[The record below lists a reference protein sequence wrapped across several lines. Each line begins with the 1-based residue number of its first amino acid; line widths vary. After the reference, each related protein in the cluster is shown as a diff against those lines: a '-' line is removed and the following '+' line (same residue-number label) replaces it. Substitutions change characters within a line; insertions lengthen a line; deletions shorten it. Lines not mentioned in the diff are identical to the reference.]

1 MNLEKSIGFIFL
13 ISTILALGFLI
24 EPQEQYKN
32 NQTNNI
38 VNQVVEPEDN
48 SIQVTQTKEIEAEI
62 EEVPQIEI
70 KEESEPVLAD
80 SSTDAEF
87 LKESDFDLFV
97 LRVHVL
103 SSLENAETLS
113 EKIKKGGY
121 PSFVEVF
128 GKNKNLYAIYVG
140 PFLSKEEISS
150 NIEDIKEVSQSSQG
164 EVTRWKL

>member
-1 MNLEKSIGFIFL
+1 MNLERSIGFIFL

-24 EPQEQYKN
+24 EPQEQYKS
-32 NQTNNI
+32 NQTTNI
-38 VNQVVEPEDN
+38 VDQVVVLED
-48 SIQVTQTKEIEAEI
+48 SPIQATQAEEVETEIELVPEIEI
-62 EEVPQIEI
+62 EE
-70 KEESEPVLAD
+70 KLEPASAD
-80 SSTDAEF
+80 LTTNAEF

-103 SSLENAETLS
+103 SSLDNAEALS

>member
-1 MNLEKSIGFIFL
+1 MNLERSIGFIFL

-24 EPQEQYKN
+24 EPQEHYKN
-32 NQTNNI
+32 NQTTKI
-38 VNQVVEPEDN
+38 INQVVESDDD
-48 SIQVTQTKEIEAEI
+48 SIQATQTEVEAQI
-62 EEVPQIEI
+62 EEIPDIEI
-70 KEESEPVLAD
+70 KEKSEPVLAD
-80 SSTDAEF
+80 SSIDAEF

-103 SSLENAETLS
+103 SSLENAESLS

>member
-1 MNLEKSIGFIFL
+1 MNLERSIGFIFL

-32 NQTNNI
+32 NQTTDI
-38 VNQVVEPEDN
+38 VNQVVQPEDN
-48 SIQVTQTKEIEAEI
+48 SFQATQTEEVETEI
-62 EEVPQIEI
+62 EEVFEIEI
-70 KEESEPVLAD
+70 EEKPEPVIAD

-103 SSLENAETLS
+103 SSFENAETLS

>member
-1 MNLEKSIGFIFL
+1 MNLERSIGFIFL

-32 NQTNNI
+32 NQTTNI
-38 VNQVVEPEDN
+38 VNQVVQPEDN
-48 SIQVTQTKEIEAEI
+48 SLQATQTEEVETEI
-62 EEVPQIEI
+62 EEVSEIEI
-70 KEESEPVLAD
+70 EEKPEPVLAD
-80 SSTDAEF
+80 STTDAKF

-113 EKIKKGGY
+113 EKIKKEGY

>member
-1 MNLEKSIGFIFL
+1 MNIERIVGLVFSISALL
-13 ISTILALGFLI
+13 ILLFVVLT
-24 EPQEQYKN
+24 PQVDYQQDFK
-32 NQTNNI
+32 I
-38 VNQVVEPEDN
+38 ADAAP
-48 SIQVTQTKEIEAEI
+48 EI
-62 EEVPQIEI
+62 EEIAQIEFE
-70 KEESEPVLAD
+70 EESKEIAKEAPLKPNKEIVAD
-80 SSTDAEF
+80 VANIDR
-87 LKESDFDLFV
+87 SDFDLFV

>member
-1 MNLEKSIGFIFL
+1 MNLERSIGFIFL

-24 EPQEQYKN
+24 EPQEQYKS
-32 NQTNNI
+32 NQTTNI
-38 VNQVVEPEDN
+38 VNQVVQPEDN
-48 SIQVTQTKEIEAEI
+48 SLQATQTEEVETEI
-62 EEVPQIEI
+62 EEVSEIEI
-70 KEESEPVLAD
+70 EEKPEPVLAD
-80 SSTDAEF
+80 STTDAKF

-103 SSLENAETLS
+103 SSLDNAEALS

>member
-1 MNLEKSIGFIFL
+1 MNLERSIGFIFL

-24 EPQEQYKN
+24 EPQEHYKN
-32 NQTNNI
+32 NQTTKI
-38 VNQVVEPEDN
+38 INQVVESDDD
-48 SIQVTQTKEIEAEI
+48 SIQVTQTEVEAQI
-62 EEVPQIEI
+62 EEIPDIEI
-70 KEESEPVLAD
+70 KEKSEPVLAD
-80 SSTDAEF
+80 SSIDAEF

>member
-1 MNLEKSIGFIFL
+1 MNLERSIGFIFL

-24 EPQEQYKN
+24 EPQEQYKK
-32 NQTNNI
+32 NQTTTI
-38 VNQVVEPEDN
+38 INQVIEPEDN
-48 SIQVTQTKEIEAEI
+48 SIQITQTEEVDVAI
-62 EEVPQIEI
+62 EEVPEIEI
-70 KEESEPVLAD
+70 KEKSEPVLVD
-80 SSTDAEF
+80 STTDAEF

>member
-1 MNLEKSIGFIFL
+1 MNLERSIGFIFL

-32 NQTNNI
+32 NQTTNF

-48 SIQVTQTKEIEAEI
+48 SIQVTQTEEVETEIEI
-62 EEVPQIEI
+62 EE
-70 KEESEPVLAD
+70 KLEPASAD
-80 SSTDAEF
+80 LTTDAEF

-150 NIEDIKEVSQSSQG
+150 NIEDIKEVSQSNQG

>member
-1 MNLEKSIGFIFL
+1 MNLERSIGFIFL

-32 NQTNNI
+32 NQITNI

-48 SIQVTQTKEIEAEI
+48 SIQVTQTEEVETEI
-62 EEVPQIEI
+62 EEVPEIEI
-70 KEESEPVLAD
+70 EEKPEPVLAD
-80 SSTDAEF
+80 STTDAKF

-103 SSLENAETLS
+103 SSLDNAEALS

-140 PFLSKEEISS
+140 PFLSIEEISS

>member
-1 MNLEKSIGFIFL
+1 MNLERSIGFIFL

-24 EPQEQYKN
+24 EPQEQYKS
-32 NQTNNI
+32 NQSVNI
-38 VNQVVEPEDN
+38 VDQAEVQEDSPIQATKAEEVE
-48 SIQVTQTKEIEAEI
+48 TEIEPVPEIEI
-62 EEVPQIEI
+62 EE
-70 KEESEPVLAD
+70 KLEPASVDLT
-80 SSTDAEF
+80 TDAEF

-103 SSLENAETLS
+103 SSLDNAEALS

>member
-24 EPQEQYKN
+24 EPQEQYKS
-32 NQTNNI
+32 NQTTNI
-38 VNQVVEPEDN
+38 VDQVVEPED
-48 SIQVTQTKEIEAEI
+48 SPIQVTQAEEVETEIEPVPEIEI
-62 EEVPQIEI
+62 EEKP
-70 KEESEPVLAD
+70 EPASAD
-80 SSTDAEF
+80 LTTDAEF

-103 SSLENAETLS
+103 SSLDNAEALS

>member
-1 MNLEKSIGFIFL
+1 MNLERSIGFIFL

-24 EPQEQYKN
+24 EPQEQYK
-32 NQTNNI
+32 
-38 VNQVVEPEDN
+38 DN
-48 SIQVTQTKEIEAEI
+48 SIKVNQAEEVEVAI
-62 EEVPQIEI
+62 EEVPEIEI
-70 KEESEPVLAD
+70 KEKSEPVLVD
-80 SSTDAEF
+80 STTDAEF

>member
-1 MNLEKSIGFIFL
+1 MNLERSIGFIFL

-24 EPQEQYKN
+24 EPQEHYKN
-32 NQTNNI
+32 NQTTKI
-38 VNQVVEPEDN
+38 INQVVESDDD
-48 SIQVTQTKEIEAEI
+48 SIQVTQTEVEAQI
-62 EEVPQIEI
+62 EEIPDIEI
-70 KEESEPVLAD
+70 KEKSEPVLAD
-80 SSTDAEF
+80 SSIDAEF

-150 NIEDIKEVSQSSQG
+150 NIADIKEVSQSSQG

>member
-24 EPQEQYKN
+24 EPQEQYKS
-32 NQTNNI
+32 NQTTNI
-38 VNQVVEPEDN
+38 VDQVVEPED
-48 SIQVTQTKEIEAEI
+48 SPIQVTQAREVETEIEPVPEIEI
-62 EEVPQIEI
+62 EEKPETA
-70 KEESEPVLAD
+70 SAD
-80 SSTDAEF
+80 LTTDAEF